1 MAHCLTMKEDADRRP
16 KEQTPTAKHQCGT
29 DCCRHRYFGGCL
41 QGIVNL
47 GVNVEVGEDTMPAE
61 AWTVL
66 FPATWLPC
74 CSCKVALLASACVLN
89 RRDLPTLR
97 AQLIPL
103 LKLQAPTIEP
113 LGLCWYLQATY
124 GACLQE
130 ILFCSQLKFLNS
142 SAMH

>member
-1 MAHCLTMKEDADRRP
+1 MKEDADRRP

-113 LGLCWYLQATY
+113 LGLC
-124 GACLQE
+124 
-130 ILFCSQLKFLNS
+130 
-142 SAMH
+142 